1 MYKYSSLS
9 DYAENPV
16 FEGDKATKSLEILL
30 RKNENHKTFIVIL
43 SALIFILMVLIY
55 ILYVC
60 TLSKHI

>member
-9 DYAENPV
+9 DYTENPM

-43 SALIFILMVLIY
+43 STLIFILMVLIY